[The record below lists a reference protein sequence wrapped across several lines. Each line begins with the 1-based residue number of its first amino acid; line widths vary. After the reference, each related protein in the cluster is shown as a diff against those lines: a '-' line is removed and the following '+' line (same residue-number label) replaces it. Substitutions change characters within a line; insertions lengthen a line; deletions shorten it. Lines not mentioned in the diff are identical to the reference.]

1 MHATETNTAE
11 IRFTAS
17 VQAIYSNLLLY

>member
-1 MHATETNTAE
+1 MHATETNTAQ